1 MRERL
6 VAAFVCVTLLTLV
19 VFGVVRAYALE
30 SLIERSETV
39 RVERSA
45 RLVGAVVSERQDHGE
60 PVTFGY
66 LRSLLGADE
75 WVRYVAPNGR
85 TMVARSAGYTA
96 SPSRA
101 DVADTVRLSG
111 GGTLTFA
118 RSRQFVDDAVSDALM
133 PVVLLAVG
141 LALVAG
147 ALGYAVARRLSR
159 PFQELAGVARDLGRG
174 RFDVEVPHY
183 AIPEADVV
191 GRALETSAVQLHDLV
206 VREREFVLTA
216 SHELNTPITALRL
229 ELEDL
234 SLDPGLPAAATQ
246 QLRRSMGEVDRLSAS
261 VNHLLDAARERK
273 VGVTSDVD
281 VAQLACEVAARWQAA
296 GRAVEVVGG
305 PARVHLAAGPVEQI
319 LDDLVSQTM
328 EDVTVEVAELSDH
341 VRVRVCSPGPPSGV
355 PAGARSVA
363 EAVGAHL
370 TVDRGPTT
378 SYTLRLP
385 RPH

>member
-45 RLVGAVVSERQDHGE
+45 RLVGAVVDERQDHGE

-85 TMVARSAGYTA
+85 TLVARSAGYTA
-96 SPSRA
+96 SPSQA

-147 ALGYAVARRLSR
+147 ALGYVVARRLSR

-183 AIPEADVV
+183 AMPEADVV

-261 VNHLLDAARERK
+261 VNHLLDAARERR

-281 VAQLACEVAARWQAA
+281 VAQLAREVAARWQAA

-305 PARVHLAAGPVEQI
+305 PARVHLAAGPVAQI

-328 EDVTVEVAELSDH
+328 EDVTVEVEELSDH
-341 VRVRVCSPGPPSGV
+341 VRVRVCSPGPPSVV

-385 RPH
+385 RPR